1 MNLLNKILENYSKL
15 SEIDNR
21 IKHFVD
27 IVNKYFINKEF
38 IYDQSSLEV
47 SIISDEGKTIELN
60 QLSSGEKQLVSIFSK
75 ILLEDKETI
84 VLFDEPELSLS
95 IEWQKEFLVDISNS
109 NSLFFL
115 VAVTHSPFIFENL
128 FDNVTDFEVFS
139 GDKNYDEE

>member
-1 MNLLNKILENYSKL
+1 M
-15 SEIDNR
+15 
-21 IKHFVD
+21 
-27 IVNKYFINKEF
+27 
-38 IYDQSSLEV
+38 
-47 SIISDEGKTIELN
+47 
-60 QLSSGEKQLVSIFSK
+60 VSIFSK